1 MECISPHVA
10 TWLKVLDWS
19 RADWCFSTLFLSYSS
34 TCHFHSQ
41 LTVALSRNLVYTC
54 AWLKCKLQCLKYCEF
69 VRISRRYSLCLSI
82 CLALSHLILPV
93 TPLRRVS
100 NEVDCICSTAD
111 ELLNSGKW
119 TWWSLARSA
128 YRGATVWKDDWC
140 QEKNSKWLQA
150 SLCQCTKTLL
160 TVKTFANV
168 VWLHFKFR
176 STMQIILFFLQLFF
190 FFFRIEQKNVYST
203 WQLSLK

>member
-1 MECISPHVA
+1 M
-10 TWLKVLDWS
+10 
-19 RADWCFSTLFLSYSS
+19 
-34 TCHFHSQ
+34 
-41 LTVALSRNLVYTC
+41 
-54 AWLKCKLQCLKYCEF
+54 QCLKYCEF
-69 VRISRRYSLCLSI
+69 VRISSRYSLCLSI

-176 STMQIILFFLQLFF
+176 STMQIILFTAFFF
-190 FFFRIEQKNVYST
+190 FFFRIEHRKISIVLDSYHWNRCFVMSRLCDRQRIWPQPAQANQKNSPPPQTFWKRHYF
-203 WQLSLK
+203 L